1 MAFMCFNYGGEEITV
16 SKSGTSCL
24 KSSFVLQLFLILNK
38 WYTWLFFVTEIS
50 VFIYKGLTLLYSWQ
64 TLISDVLLLI
74 LLLIMEVF
82 RNILARNGNL
92 MESFAYVAVSVFLGI
107 ACLLA
112 YAYFFYFQTYVIK
125 LEIVIISIALL
136 FIALELAFSVVTMIA
151 FLNRSYQNY
160 FFSTVIKNFPS
171 RKTEDVDVVGAIF
184 IFLFCGS
191 TLQLVIFSDDEH
203 GSVDADETDIDVYG
217 DEDQQSFLGLA
228 PLGTYAHLNRTTIPM
243 MNPIQIRFQWKN
255 HSKIS

>member
-1 MAFMCFNYGGEEITV
+1 MAFIMCFNYGGEEITV

-50 VFIYKGLTLLYSWQ
+50 VFIYKGITLLYSWQ

-125 LEIVIISIALL
+125 LEIVIISNALL

-151 FLNRSYQNY
+151 FL
-160 FFSTVIKNFPS
+160 K
-171 RKTEDVDVVGAIF
+171 
-184 IFLFCGS
+184 
-191 TLQLVIFSDDEH
+191 
-203 GSVDADETDIDVYG
+203 
-217 DEDQQSFLGLA
+217 
-228 PLGTYAHLNRTTIPM
+228 
-243 MNPIQIRFQWKN
+243 
-255 HSKIS
+255 

>member
-1 MAFMCFNYGGEEITV
+1 MTSSIMRMKFAVFSPNFPVHGGEEITV

-50 VFIYKGLTLLYSWQ
+50 VFIYKGITLLYSWQ

-151 FLNRSYQNY
+151 FL
-160 FFSTVIKNFPS
+160 K
-171 RKTEDVDVVGAIF
+171 
-184 IFLFCGS
+184 
-191 TLQLVIFSDDEH
+191 
-203 GSVDADETDIDVYG
+203 
-217 DEDQQSFLGLA
+217 
-228 PLGTYAHLNRTTIPM
+228 
-243 MNPIQIRFQWKN
+243 
-255 HSKIS
+255 

>member
-50 VFIYKGLTLLYSWQ
+50 VFIYKGITLLYSWQ

-151 FLNRSYQNY
+151 FL
-160 FFSTVIKNFPS
+160 K
-171 RKTEDVDVVGAIF
+171 
-184 IFLFCGS
+184 
-191 TLQLVIFSDDEH
+191 
-203 GSVDADETDIDVYG
+203 
-217 DEDQQSFLGLA
+217 
-228 PLGTYAHLNRTTIPM
+228 
-243 MNPIQIRFQWKN
+243 
-255 HSKIS
+255 

>member
-50 VFIYKGLTLLYSWQ
+50 IFIYKGITLLYSWQ

-151 FLNRSYQNY
+151 FL
-160 FFSTVIKNFPS
+160 K
-171 RKTEDVDVVGAIF
+171 
-184 IFLFCGS
+184 
-191 TLQLVIFSDDEH
+191 
-203 GSVDADETDIDVYG
+203 
-217 DEDQQSFLGLA
+217 
-228 PLGTYAHLNRTTIPM
+228 
-243 MNPIQIRFQWKN
+243 
-255 HSKIS
+255 

>member
-1 MAFMCFNYGGEEITV
+1 MGGMVPGGEEIT
-16 SKSGTSCL
+16 

-50 VFIYKGLTLLYSWQ
+50 VFIYKGITLLYSWQ

-151 FLNRSYQNY
+151 FL
-160 FFSTVIKNFPS
+160 K
-171 RKTEDVDVVGAIF
+171 
-184 IFLFCGS
+184 
-191 TLQLVIFSDDEH
+191 
-203 GSVDADETDIDVYG
+203 
-217 DEDQQSFLGLA
+217 
-228 PLGTYAHLNRTTIPM
+228 
-243 MNPIQIRFQWKN
+243 
-255 HSKIS
+255 